1 MNNTIELND
10 VLYTTKLPRA
20 KIVKKIGN
28 SSFVLIPAYVIKLSN
43 VLNGKSELLEITM
56 LVDTKNSKE
65 KFIIVIEEPEY
76 EF

>member
-56 LVDTKNSKE
+56 FVDTKNSKE

>member
-1 MNNTIELND
+1 MNNTIELNN

-65 KFIIVIEEPEY
+65 KFIIIIEEPEY